1 MEPLEVFGAAS
12 AETAI
17 QGRLLPLC
25 CCTGVKWAGA
35 WPVVL
40 AMVAGEVRL
49 FSVMEVGIGAG
60 MGAAAG
66 VTGAICFLLP
76 RASLGFFLH
85 SLSFSFFQ
93 KSDAALKVLKT
104 YLCFR

>member
-60 MGAAAG
+60 MGAAAE

-76 RASLGFFLH
+76 RASLVFFFIA
-85 SLSFSFFQ
+85 SFSFFQ

>member
-25 CCTGVKWAGA
+25 CCTGAKGAGA

-40 AMVAGEVRL
+40 ARVAGEVRL
-49 FSVMEVGIGAG
+49 FSIMEVGIGAG

-66 VTGAICFLLP
+66 VTGAKCFLLP
-76 RASLGFFLH
+76 RASLVFFFIAFRFH
-85 SLSFSFFQ
+85 FFR
-93 KSDAALKVLKT
+93 KVMLLLK
-104 YLCFR
+104 F